1 MRITRRDLL
10 AAAAIIVLI
19 ALVAIGGLQALRGN
33 QPQVS
38 KASASAVALRQLA
51 QMNPAVHGFAVVS
64 ASYDP
69 TPDRVYDNRGNL
81 IYSESHSF
89 CPIWIFR
96 GPAWL
101 CHAEGVWIVYL
112 RAPAQGGFVNQ
123 NGHVL
128 VNGRNGTVSGASTE
142 ATN

>member
-10 AAAAIIVLI
+10 AAAAIIVLT
-19 ALVAIGGLQALRGN
+19 ALVATGGFQVLRGN

-38 KASASAVALRQLA
+38 QASASAVALRQVA
-51 QMNPAVHGFAVVS
+51 QTNPAVHGFAVVS

-69 TPDRVYDNRGNL
+69 APDRVYDDRGNL
-81 IYSESHSF
+81 IYSESHSS
-89 CPIWIFR
+89 CPIWIFQ

-101 CHAEGVWIVYL
+101 CHADGIWIVYL

-123 NGHVL
+123 NGYVL
-128 VNGRNGTVSGASTE
+128 VNGRNGTVSSASTE

>member
-1 MRITRRDLL
+1 MTRRDLL
-10 AAAAIIVLI
+10 AAAAIIVLT
-19 ALVAIGGLQALRGN
+19 ALVAIGGLQVLRGN

-38 KASASAVALRQLA
+38 QASASALALRQVA
-51 QMNPAVHGFAVVS
+51 RTNPGVHGFVVVS

-69 TPDRVYDNRGNL
+69 SPDRVYDDRENL
-81 IYSESHSF
+81 IYSESHSS
-89 CPIWIFR
+89 CRIWIFQ

-101 CHAEGVWIVYL
+101 CHADGVWIVHL

-123 NGHVL
+123 NGTVL
-128 VNGRNGTVSGASTE
+128 VNGRNGTVSNASTE

>member
-1 MRITRRDLL
+1 MTRRELL
-10 AAAAIIVLI
+10 AAAAIIGLI
-19 ALVAIGGLQALRGN
+19 AVVAIGGLQVLRGN

-38 KASASAVALRQLA
+38 QASASAVALRQLT
-51 QMNPAVHGFAVVS
+51 QMNPAIHGFAVVS

-69 TPDRVYDNRGNL
+69 APDRVYDNQGNV

-89 CPIWIFR
+89 CPIWIFQ
-96 GPAWL
+96 GPGWL
-101 CHAEGVWIVYL
+101 CHADGVWIVYL

-128 VNGRNGTVSGASTE
+128 VNGRNGTVSNASTE